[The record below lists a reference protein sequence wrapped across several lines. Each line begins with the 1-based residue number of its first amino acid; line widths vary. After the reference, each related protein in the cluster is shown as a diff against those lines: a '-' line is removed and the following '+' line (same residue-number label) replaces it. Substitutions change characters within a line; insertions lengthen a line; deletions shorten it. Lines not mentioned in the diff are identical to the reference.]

1 MSKKVLILMGSPRK
15 KGNTALLCEEFARG
29 ALETGNK
36 VEQILIREHNINGC
50 VACGACRKN
59 GGICIQQDEM
69 QRIYEL
75 IEEADAIVLGSPIY
89 YYTWSSQMKT
99 VLDRFYAKSPSLQN
113 KTFYLI
119 SACHAGEE
127 KYTETML
134 DTFRKFHGCFRAGG
148 NKEGG
153 YVFGLGT
160 GEPGDIIGN
169 PAMEKAYEM
178 GKNVDAVN

>member
-15 KGNTALLCEEFARG
+15 QGNTELLCEEFARG
-29 ALETGNK
+29 AREAGHEGEM
-36 VEQILIREHNINGC
+36 VLIRDKNINGC
-50 VACGACRKN
+50 VACGACRSN
-59 GGICIQQDEM
+59 GGTCVQQDDM
-69 QRIYEL
+69 QPVYEQ
-75 IEEADAIVLGSPIY
+75 IEAADAIVLGSPIY

-99 VLDRFYAKSPSLQN
+99 VLDRFYAKSPHLQN

-148 NKEGG
+148 NQEGG
-153 YVFGLGT
+153 FVFGLGA
-160 GEPGDIIGN
+160 GAAGDVKSS
-169 PAMEKAYEM
+169 PAMQQAYEM
-178 GKNVDAVN
+178 GKAV

>member
-15 KGNTALLCEEFARG
+15 QGNTELLCEELARG
-29 ALETGNK
+29 AREAGHE
-36 VEQILIREHNINGC
+36 VEMVLIRDKNINGC
-50 VACGACRKN
+50 VDCGACRSN
-59 GGICIQQDEM
+59 GGTCVQQDDM
-69 QRIYEL
+69 QPVYEQ
-75 IEEADAIVLGSPIY
+75 IGAADAIVLGSPIY

-99 VLDRFYAKSPSLQN
+99 VLDRFYAKSPHLQN

-148 NKEGG
+148 NQEGG
-153 YVFGLGT
+153 FVFGLGA
-160 GEPGDIIGN
+160 GAAGDVKTS
-169 PAMEKAYEM
+169 PAMQQAYEM
-178 GKNVDAVN
+178 GKAL

>member
-15 KGNTALLCEEFARG
+15 NGNTQILCEEFARG
-29 ALETGNK
+29 AREAGNE
-36 VEQILIREHNINGC
+36 VELVLIREKNIHGC
-50 VACGACRKN
+50 VACGACRSN
-59 GGICIQQDEM
+59 GGTCVQQDDM
-69 QRIYEL
+69 QPVYAS
-75 IEEADAIVLGSPIY
+75 IEAADAIVLGSPIY

-99 VLDRFYAKSPSLQN
+99 VLDRFYAKSPLLQN

-134 DTFRKFHGCFRAGG
+134 DTFRKFHMCFRAGG

-153 YVFGLGT
+153 YVFGLGA
-160 GEPGDIIGN
+160 GAPGDVKES
-169 PAMEKAYEM
+169 PAMQKAYEM
-178 GKNVDAVN
+178 GKNV